1 MEQPTPQKRS
11 GSRRWIIVII
21 VFVLFVIITSQ
32 FPLLEM
38 LAELGAS
45 AWSLA
50 IKLLAAAL
58 QGLRS
63 LFQVDSFHSLIHA
76 NLRESFYKFA

>member
-1 MEQPTPQKRS
+1 MMQPTPQKRS
-11 GSRRWIIVII
+11 GSRRQIIVII
-21 VFVLFVIITSQ
+21 LVVLFVIITSQ

-38 LAELGAS
+38 LPDLSGA

-76 NLRESFYKFA
+76 NLREPFYKFA